1 MMQQQ
6 THARAIPGRRSV
18 AKAQFVGTVTDFL
31 VADPHRHPRPQ
42 AFLVEQSANWCLPTH
57 FHLEHQ
63 FQVFVAGSA
72 TLGKSPVT
80 TPSVHYASPHS
91 AYGPL
96 NSGAAGVSYFTLRLL
111 SDDGAWYL
119 PEARDKLKLRIPKR
133 QAHGAPSVNL
143 SPEQLTALPAPA
155 QETLIEPEAGG
166 LAAWIIRLPPNTS
179 AAAPPP
185 HALGA
190 GRFYVVTQ
198 GALRANGEELPR
210 LSTLFAN
217 PDDALDLVSGSGG
230 LEAVIV
236 QYPAEALVSVS
247 RI

>member
-6 THARAIPGRRSV
+6 THARALPARRSV
-18 AKAQFVGTVTDFL
+18 AKAQFAGTVTDFL
-31 VADPHRHPRPQ
+31 VADPHGHPRPQ
-42 AFLVEQSANWCLPTH
+42 AFLVEQSANWHLPTH

-96 NSGAAGVSYFTLRLL
+96 NSGAEGVSYFTLRLL

-133 QAHGAPSVNL
+133 QAHGAPAGPVSA
-143 SPEQLTALPAPA
+143 EQLAALPAPA
-155 QETLIEPEAGG
+155 QETLIEPETGG
-166 LAAWIIRLPPNTS
+166 LAAWIMRLPPNASTS
-179 AAAPPP
+179 APPP
-185 HALGA
+185 HPNGA

-210 LSTLFAN
+210 LSTLFAS
-217 PDDALDLVSGSGG
+217 PDDSLDLAAGSHG
-230 LEAVIV
+230 LEVVIV
-236 QYPAEALVSVS
+236 QYPAEALVSV
-247 RI
+247 

>member
-1 MMQQQ
+1 MIQQQ
-6 THARAIPGRRSV
+6 THARAKPACRTV

-31 VADPHRHPRPQ
+31 VADRHSHPRPQ

-63 FQVFVAGSA
+63 FQVFVAGGA
-72 TLGKSPVT
+72 TLGKHPVT

-96 NSGAAGVSYFTLRLL
+96 NSGAEGVSYFTLRLL

-119 PEARDKLKLRIPKR
+119 PEARGKLKLRIPKR
-133 QAHGAPSVNL
+133 QAHGAPAGNISN
-143 SPEQLTALPAPA
+143 EQLTALAAPA
-155 QETLIEPEAGG
+155 QETLIQPEAGG
-166 LAAWIIRLPPNTS
+166 LAAWIVRLPPNTS

-185 HALGA
+185 HPSGA

-210 LSTLFAN
+210 LSTLFAS
-217 PDDALDLVSGSGG
+217 PDDTLDLVSGSNG
-230 LEAVIV
+230 LEVVIV
-236 QYPAEALVSVS
+236 QYPAEALVSV
-247 RI
+247 

>member
-6 THARAIPGRRSV
+6 THARAKSACRSV

-72 TLGKSPVT
+72 TLGKSAVT

-96 NSGAAGVSYFTLRLL
+96 NSGAEGVSYFTLRLL

-133 QAHGAPSVNL
+133 QAHGAPAGKL
-143 SPEQLTALPAPA
+143 SSEQLTALSAPV

-166 LAAWIIRLPPNTS
+166 LAAWIVRLPPNTS
-179 AAAPPP
+179 AAVPPP
-185 HALGA
+185 HPNGA

-198 GALRANGEELPR
+198 GALCANGEELPR
-210 LSTLFAN
+210 LSTLFAS
-217 PDDALDLVSGSGG
+217 PDDTLDLVSGSSG

-236 QYPAEALVSVS
+236 QYPAEALVSV
-247 RI
+247 

>member
-6 THARAIPGRRSV
+6 THARAKSACRSV

-31 VADPHRHPRPQ
+31 VADPQSHPRPQ

-63 FQVFVAGSA
+63 FQVFVAGGA
-72 TLGKSPVT
+72 TLGKNSVT
-80 TPSVHYASPHS
+80 PPSVHYASPHS

-96 NSGAAGVSYFTLRLL
+96 NSGAEGVSYFTLRLL

-133 QAHGAPSVNL
+133 QAHGAPSGNVTVA
-143 SPEQLTALPAPA
+143 QLNALAAPA

-179 AAAPPP
+179 ASAPPP
-185 HALGA
+185 HAMGA

-198 GALRANGEELPR
+198 GTLRANGEELPR
-210 LSTLFAN
+210 LSTLFAS
-217 PDDALDLVSGSGG
+217 PDDSLDLISGSSG
-230 LEAVIV
+230 LEVVIV
-236 QYPAEALVSVS
+236 QYPAEALVSV
-247 RI
+247 